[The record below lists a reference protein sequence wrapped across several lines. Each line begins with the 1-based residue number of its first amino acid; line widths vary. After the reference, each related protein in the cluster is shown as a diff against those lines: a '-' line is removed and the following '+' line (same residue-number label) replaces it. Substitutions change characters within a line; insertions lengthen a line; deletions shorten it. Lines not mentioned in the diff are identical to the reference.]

1 MKYYIAKL
9 VFFVTGWKLE
19 TTAELIERAKNT
31 VTVAAPHTSNQ
42 DFIFSLGAFWLMRLP
57 LKFLIKD
64 SYTKWYFLGFFTWLG
79 GIGVS
84 RIQRKN
90 LVGYSVELLE
100 MTDYNLMLAPEG
112 TRKKVDKWKTG
123 FYHIAKEAGVNI
135 SLGYLDYSL
144 KRAGLLAVLSPDNL
158 ESTLGEIEAYYAP
171 VKGKKPEN
179 YNLKIY

>member
-9 VFFVTGWKLE
+9 VFFLAGWTLE
-19 TTAELIERAKNT
+19 TTPELTERAKNS

-42 DFIFSLGAFWLMRLP
+42 DFVFSLGAFWLMRLP

-64 SYTKWYFLGFFTWLG
+64 DYTKWYFFGFFTWLG
-79 GIGVS
+79 GIGVNRS
-84 RIQRKN
+84 DRKN
-90 LVGYSVELLE
+90 LVGYSVELLK
-100 MTDYNLMLAPEG
+100 TTHYNLMLAPEG

-123 FYHIAKEAGVNI
+123 FYQIAKQAEVDI
-135 SLGYLDYSL
+135 SLGFLDYSL
-144 KRAGLLAVLSPDNL
+144 KRAGLLAVLHPDDL
-158 ESTLGEIEAYYAP
+158 ESTLRKIEAYYAP

>member
-9 VFFVTGWKLE
+9 VFKVAGWKLE
-19 TTAELIERAKNT
+19 VAPELIERAKNT

-64 SYTKWYFLGFFTWLG
+64 SYTKWYFFGFFTWLG
-79 GIGVS
+79 GIGVNRS
-84 RIQRKN
+84 QRKD
-90 LVGYSVELLE
+90 LVSYSVELLK
-100 MTDYNLMLAPEG
+100 TTNYNLMIAPEG

-123 FYHIAKEAGVNI
+123 FYHIAKDAGVDI

-144 KRAGLLAVLSPDNL
+144 KRAGLLAVLNPDDL
-158 ESTLGEIEAYYAP
+158 ESTLSKIEDLYAP
-171 VKGKKPEN
+171 IQAKNPEN
-179 YNLKIY
+179 YNIKIY